1 MSNICKECEDPS
13 WTGQAPIV
21 APKLPKDGGVEVVD
35 ELPEEGDEGVAYVLV
50 DNIETPTKSA
60 GIFIYQNGW
69 LSADM
74 PQNIQVVEELPDEGE
89 PGYVYW
95 VFKDDTDAY
104 DLYQYI
110 NDEWRKIDVDIRLY
124 STTGSGI
131 DGAMTQDATTKA
143 LAANRGLA
151 KVLTAADYNYDY
163 GNTGSYNC
171 VALWLLAPGYY
182 TWEGDNGAGNLVKI
196 LGDKNGKRMLEYKAG
211 ISGALI
217 GEPNSANKATIWL
230 LGSGNGTENGRANF
244 VQGYDVGA
252 DGTADGDNVAAVISG
267 QIVDNLTTSSGAFGY
282 VLNANQ
288 GRVLNE
294 KVEDV
299 ADYTFEY
306 NDSTQKYEG
315 GLTITDVGQYGG
327 KLVYMN
333 VTESQTEIN
342 FGYGNAYID
351 LNLLSDRSNILTTLS
366 YGTSTWNDFITAYNA
381 GKIVYCRASS
391 NANPAYGQQ
400 TRMAFMAYVSA
411 PTNPTS
417 VEFQYVRSVS
427 TKSSSAQCD
436 QVFVYKLTNVNGGT
450 WTVETRDM
458 ASTVA
463 AGANATST
471 YSGTTIT
478 INPRLYTTTGQN
490 TNGGVTQKLFTDTV
504 GNIESA
510 LNAINN
516 GGNA

>member
-13 WTGQAPIV
+13 WTGQSPIV
-21 APKLPKDGGVEVVD
+21 APRLPKDGGVEIVD

-74 PQNIQVVEELPDEGE
+74 PQNIQVVDELPDEGD

-95 VFKDDTDAY
+95 LRKDESGSEDTY

-110 NDEWRKIDVDIRLY
+110 NGEWRKIDVDIRLY

-131 DGAMTQDATTKA
+131 DGAMTQKATTDA
-143 LAANRGLA
+143 LEAYKGLA
-151 KVLTAADYNYDY
+151 KELTAADYNYPSSGTKTAIDPY
-163 GNTGSYNC
+163 LLSPGIYTFSGIGLKNYDGSWSSNSTGTLIVSGDRYLYLSSGN
-171 VALWLLAPGYY
+171 LAPVY
-182 TWEGDNGAGNLVKI
+182 NRKNLASK
-196 LGDKNGKRMLEYKAG
+196 
-211 ISGALI
+211 
-217 GEPNSANKATIWL
+217 
-230 LGSGNGTENGRANF
+230 
-244 VQGYDVGA
+244 
-252 DGTADGDNVAAVISG
+252 AVITEDLV
-267 QIVDNLTTSSGAFGY
+267 VDNLTSTSATTPLSAK
-282 VLNANQ
+282 Q
-288 GRVLNE
+288 GKALKDTIDGLVVSN
-294 KVEDV
+294 
-299 ADYTFEY
+299 FEY
-306 NDSTQKYEG
+306 NSGTHQYEG
-315 GLTITDVGQYGG
+315 GVSLWPTGANNNGVSFDVDDSDPS
-327 KLVYMN
+327 KLHV
-333 VTESQTEIN
+333 S
-342 FGYGNAYID
+342 FGDDYVFYR
-351 LNLLSDRSNILTTLS
+351 LLSENSNILTTLS
-366 YGTSTWNDFITAYNA
+366 YGSSTWNDFITAYNA

-391 NANPAYGQQ
+391 NANPATGQQ

-417 VEFQYVRSVS
+417 VEFQYVRSVKD
-427 TKSSSAQCD
+427 KSSSAQCD
-436 QVFVYKLTNVNGGT
+436 QVFVYKLTNANGGT

-458 ASTVA
+458 ASTVV

-504 GNIESA
+504 GSIESA
-510 LNAINN
+510 LNIINN